1 MRRAGQVSGA
11 PEPVTT
17 PSAYSGW
24 PVFPKDGSRFAYVRR
39 LFSSRL
45 YRIDFDPVHGGRKEM
60 QPITAGARRVREPD
74 MSPDGKQ
81 LVVRVQDPQEDI
93 ALISPNGQDI
103 RRLTHDSFSDRLPR
117 WSS

>member
-1 MRRAGQVSGA
+1 
-11 PEPVTT
+11 
-17 PSAYSGW
+17 
-24 PVFPKDGSRFAYVRR
+24 
-39 LFSSRL
+39 
-45 YRIDFDPVHGGRKEM
+45 M

-93 ALISPNGQDI
+93 ALISPDGQDI

-117 WSS
+117 WSPDGKLITFL